1 VTWPKITVVT
11 PSFNQGQY
19 VEQTILSVLGQ
30 DYPTLEYFVYD
41 GGSMDNT
48 VDVVQQFADR
58 ITAWK
63 SEPDG
68 GQANA
73 INQAFERSS
82 GEILC
87 WINSDDFLLPGAL
100 RRVARWFQGK
110 ADTPALIY
118 GRALLFREKSEWG
131 KVQSPPPHD
140 IEHLKKLDYI
150 VQPSSFWT
158 RALWEKTGPLDG
170 SMHYAFDWDWYL
182 RACQHGTLTLVDDLF
197 SAYRFHADHKT
208 SAGKED
214 RWAEL
219 VEVIRRHST
228 PKVLEHYRFMF
239 ENRHRWGTI
248 SFRMT
253 LYQGFKYCSFPFPN
267 LWADLM
273 VPQLWNI
280 PPTLDKRLIWELTG
294 LT

>member
-1 VTWPKITVVT
+1 MNWPKITVVT
-11 PSFNQGQY
+11 PSFNQGQFI
-19 VEQTILSVLGQ
+19 EQTILSVVGQ
-30 DYPTLEYFVYD
+30 GYPNLEYFVYD
-41 GGSMDNT
+41 GGSRDSS
-48 VDVVQQFADR
+48 VDIIRGFEGN

-82 GEILC
+82 GQILC

-110 ADTPALIY
+110 LDRAALIY
-118 GRALLFREKSEWG
+118 GRALLFREQSEWG
-131 KVQSPPPHD
+131 KVQTPPAHD
-140 IEHLKKLDYI
+140 IEHLRKLDYI

-158 RALWEKTGPLDG
+158 RELWERTGPLDS

-197 SAYRFHADHKT
+197 AAYRFHADHKT

-214 RWAEL
+214 RWSEL

-228 PKVLEHYRFMF
+228 LQVLEHYRFMF

-253 LYQGFKYCSFPFPN
+253 LYQGFKYCSFPFPD

-280 PPTLDKRLIWELTG
+280 PSRLDRKLIWELTG